1 MIRSLYACLHPAY
14 FSKEGWGAFTLLS
27 ESAKEEI
34 QFWELNIEKLNG
46 FSIVPVV
53 PSITKCEVLAG
64 DASGEGL
71 YAAHFSDV
79 NNTVYSRKLKLSEK
93 SLSSTHCECLV
104 ILGIYT
110 DSQSPISSF
119 KGKCILHFMDNKGV
133 VSVFTI
139 GSTKPAYKLWLLMF
153 CGWPTLWD

>member
-1 MIRSLYACLHPAY
+1 MTRSLYACLHPAY
-14 FSKEGWGAFTLLS
+14 FSEEGWGAFTSLS
-27 ESAKEEI
+27 DSAKEEI

-46 FSIVPVV
+46 FLILPVV
-53 PSITKCEVLAG
+53 PYITKCEVLAG

-71 YAAHFSDV
+71 YAAHFSDI

-93 SLSSTHCECLV
+93 FLSSTHRECLV

-110 DSQSPISSF
+110 DSHSPISLF
-119 KGKCILHFMDNKGV
+119 KGKQILHFTDDKEV

-139 GSTKPAYKLWLLMF
+139 GSPKPALQAMAVKVF
-153 CGWPTLWD
+153 KVANSSV

>member
-1 MIRSLYACLHPAY
+1 MTRSLYACLHPAY
-14 FSKEGWGAFTLLS
+14 FSEEGQGAFTLLS

-46 FSIVPVV
+46 FLILPVV
-53 PSITKCEVLAG
+53 PSITKCEVFAG

-110 DSQSPISSF
+110 DSQSPIGLF
-119 KGKCILHFMDNKGV
+119 KGKRILHFTDDKGV

-139 GSTKPAYKLWLLMF
+139 GSP
-153 CGWPTLWD
+153 